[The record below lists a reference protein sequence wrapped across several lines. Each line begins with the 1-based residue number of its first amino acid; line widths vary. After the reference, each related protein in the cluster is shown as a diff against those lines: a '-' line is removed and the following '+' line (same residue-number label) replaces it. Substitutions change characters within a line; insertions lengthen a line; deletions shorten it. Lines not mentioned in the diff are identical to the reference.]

1 MPIFGD
7 PSSPYDE
14 PVEKATAETMT
25 GENWTLMFDICD
37 RVTTEGPRACKQCL
51 LSVRKRLNHRD
62 PHVVLLA
69 LSLLDCLW
77 NNCGSHFRRE
87 VSSKDFVGELNYKCT
102 NSNRV
107 VAERARSLVKKWA
120 ENECTK
126 DGSLSLIESLY
137 RDIRDQGLSFE
148 PDPATQK
155 KKAVVSNDP
164 NVVSSEQEEADIAK
178 AIALSLQE
186 GGKQQQLPQQNCYP
200 SFANTTLSQ
209 NGLHAAAQNK
219 SHGNKVKAL
228 YDFEAVEDNELSFL
242 AGELIIVHD
251 DSDQNW
257 WRGST
262 ERGGGASG
270 LFPASFV
277 TEEDNVQI
285 SGELFT
291 ERNGPEASETET
303 CIELIESCDPAA
315 DPSDDPTELPFLEQM
330 SKAQAPLIDQ
340 KLVKIDKQL
349 NMLAEVDIA
358 IREVLTAYDT
368 AVQQVA
374 MPTVSAVG
382 PLPPAGIPPFVSYTA
397 PSVPPTPVP
406 SSASISSPSYP
417 PHWAMTGQWQQQNQ

>member
-200 SFANTTLSQ
+200 SLANTTLSQ

-219 SHGNKVKAL
+219 SQGNKVKAL

-251 DSDQNW
+251 D
-257 WRGST
+257 RI
-262 ERGGGASG
+262 GGAAQRSG
-270 LFPASFV
+270 AVERADFSPL
-277 TEEDNVQI
+277 
-285 SGELFT
+285 
-291 ERNGPEASETET
+291 RNGPETSETET
-303 CIELIESCDPAA
+303 AFGPPKVQIDENVLMKCIELLESCDPAA

-374 MPTVSAVG
+374 MPSVSAVG

-406 SSASISSPSYP
+406 SSAASISSPSYP
-417 PHWAMTGQWQQQNQ
+417 PHWAMNGQWQQQNQ